1 MTPSMLPIANRVP
14 AFVKAPSA
22 LPASSQRQGWAWKTH
37 DVMIEALPNLLPRD
51 LAQFIFEHL
60 PTLKA
65 GTRIADGKADI
76 LEHMNLFEKSK
87 LRGPNHYVN
96 LEAMLTNYMKHN
108 PTLPAFFEL
117 KDDRKGL
124 LDQYSWKICWKIE
137 RDACIEKGLSP
148 ASLEF
153 ALNYFEQ
160 QPLTPER
167 LEADPNR
174 NIFKSVFH
182 FHQRII
188 EQMQAIKAQE
198 KKTGFASK
206 KKLMELAFLLG
217 VGSHFDQDWRNPL
230 HTSIFH
236 KWTLGVGIR
245 AESHKFFENAQ
256 STEQEQ
262 AWLGDMNAN
271 ASTLRA
277 KIQPR
282 SQEWLK
288 SAMAE
293 RLQGSFLNL
302 FDLAG
307 VDRKLRAKHL
317 QKDPYRNDLQAAWT
331 SEKFMPLWMRQA
343 TIFTATMFHSAY
355 EEAGKPHLLGKDA
368 LEKQTLLPIITE

>member
-1 MTPSMLPIANRVP
+1 MLSIANRVP

-37 DVMIEALPNLLPRD
+37 DVMIEALPDLLPRD
-51 LAQFIFEHL
+51 LAQFIFENL
-60 PTLKA
+60 KTLKA
-65 GTRIADGKADI
+65 GTRIADGKVGLPQHQD
-76 LEHMNLFEKSK
+76 LFEKSK

-96 LEAMLTNYMKHN
+96 CEAILRGYMKNN
-108 PTLPAFFEL
+108 PTLPAFFKL
-117 KDDRKGL
+117 KDDHKGF
-124 LDQYSWKICWKIE
+124 LDQYWKHFWKIE
-137 RDACIEKGLSP
+137 RDDCIHNGLSP

-188 EQMQAIKAQE
+188 EQMKAIKAQE
-198 KKTGFASK
+198 KKTGYASK

-236 KWTLGVGIR
+236 KWTLGVGLR
-245 AESHKFFENAQ
+245 ADSHRFFEDAQ
-256 STEQEQ
+256 STKQEQ

-293 RLQGSFLNL
+293 RLQDSFLNL
-302 FDLAG
+302 FDLAE
-307 VDRKLRAKHL
+307 VDRELRAEHSKG
-317 QKDPYRNDLQAAWT
+317 QTYRDALKAAWT

-343 TIFTATMFHSAY
+343 TMFTATMFHSAY

-368 LEKQTLLPIITE
+368 LERQTSLPIITE

>member
-1 MTPSMLPIANRVP
+1 MLPIANRVP

-22 LPASSQRQGWAWKTH
+22 LPASSQRQGWAWETH
-37 DVMIEALPNLLPRD
+37 DLMIEALPNLLPPD
-51 LAQFIFEHL
+51 LAQFISEHL
-60 PTLKA
+60 PILKA
-65 GTRIADGKADI
+65 GTRIADGKAGLPQHKD
-76 LEHMNLFEKSK
+76 LFEKSE

-96 LEAMLTNYMKHN
+96 LEAMLTDYMKHN

-117 KDDRKGL
+117 KDDHKGWL
-124 LDQYSWKICWKIE
+124 AQYWKHFWKIE
-137 RDACIEKGLSP
+137 RDACIDKGLSS

-153 ALNYFEQ
+153 ALNYFDQ

-198 KKTGFASK
+198 KKTGSASK
-206 KKLMELAFLLG
+206 KKLVELAFLLG

-236 KWTLGVGIR
+236 KWDLGFGIK
-245 AESHKFFENAQ
+245 ANSHKFFEYAQ
-256 STEQEQ
+256 STKQEQ

-277 KIQPR
+277 KIQPK

-293 RLQGSFLNL
+293 RLQYSFLNL
-302 FDLAG
+302 FDLAYA
-307 VDRKLRAKHL
+307 DRCLRAEHSKG
-317 QKDPYRNDLQAAWT
+317 QTYKDALKAAWT

-343 TIFTATMFHSAY
+343 TMFTAMMFHSAY

-368 LEKQTLLPIITE
+368 LERQTLLPIITE